1 MDFLFYGCALEAAI
15 CGFFAIKMKR
25 RNYGYIL
32 LAALLIIQDLV
43 CVMLFSCQNV
53 NKAKDYIC
61 GWYILHSLLVC
72 GILYMVTSMSRRKRF
87 ILFLVP
93 GMILTV
99 IEIAIIAGN
108 FSGQKNLEFKK
119 VLKMGTTWWVSQPM
133 KGVSGLYSFE
143 TFTIL
148 MFAMVA
154 FVIALLI
161 ACRIQS
167 ARQFRRRYDAL
178 IVMMVCLASVDVMG
192 TLMVWP
198 CWILT
203 LIMNVCLGIGF
214 YYVNVYSRFKLKD
227 WALISF
233 ANSMSDGFVLFDEY
247 GDLNYMNDRVK
258 YSIDHH
264 SIHQLSTI
272 NGIKELL
279 EDKKDM
285 YGKEVIAFRNQA
297 DTEDIYFNI
306 AEKSLDERGRSVGTI
321 YTLHDTTDSILKLK
335 AMEDANEELERAA
348 KMKAD
353 FLANMSHE
361 IRTPMNAVIG
371 MAEIALREKLPP
383 VVADYLIQIQN
394 SGRNLVN
401 IINDILDYSKI
412 EAGKM
417 EIIPERYEPMSE
429 LSDIANVLATRIG
442 DKRLELFVV
451 IDPKIPYALK
461 GDAMRIRQIII
472 NLANNAIKFTQK
484 GLVAIVVSSERKS
497 ENEVVLTYHVVDT
510 GQGIKSEDIPKL
522 FKSFQQVDSKRNRA
536 VEGTGLGLAICNSLT
551 EAMNGRIGVT
561 SRYGEGSDFYFSVP
575 QEIVDGTPGLVV
587 EDAANKHAFV
597 LNTNNLMLDKFIDEI
612 NSLGVSGAIIKSLD
626 EYAPTGKKD
635 YLFFEDY
642 EYSDSIKRF
651 LDEHPELD
659 GVIRVNYDS
668 TFTSR
673 KKNLHVLRRPQTT
686 LNLVSV
692 LNGQE
697 VVYRTKDDKDE
708 FRIDYTAPDA
718 RILIVDDN
726 AINVTIAEGL
736 LKPIKAECVGALSGK
751 EAIDRL
757 RKEDF
762 DLVLMDHMMPDM
774 DGIETTKAIRAEV
787 ERAKDTPIIALT
799 ANVLE
804 GVKDMFLK
812 EGMNDFVAKPVDVK
826 DIITKVKMWLPE
838 DKIRIK
844 TEEELD
850 AEAVD
855 EAAMEAMA
863 EEEHVKKTAWFD
875 GLDNEA
881 AIKGL
886 GTPELFAKIVE
897 EYYRSGRAKHDSIK
911 EAYDTEDWTNYTIR
925 VHALKSSSR
934 QIGAAELGEMA
945 AELEKAGNAQ
955 DIDYIRANNAAAL
968 DAFDDLLLRLSGY
981 FPDEQSN
988 EDAAEKPEITVE
1000 EFEAL
1005 ETELS
1010 EACDSL
1016 DMDGME
1022 AVKDKLK
1029 GFAVPEAAKEALG
1042 KLYDA
1047 IDDIDTDA
1055 CMELISELKTHVFGA

>member
-1 MDFLFYGCALEAAI
+1 MEAAI

-25 RNYGYIL
+25 KNYGYIL
-32 LAALLIIQDLV
+32 LAALLIIQDLI
-43 CVMLFSCQNV
+43 CVILFSCQNV
-53 NKAKDYIC
+53 TKARDYIC
-61 GWYILHSLLVC
+61 WWYIIHSLLVC
-72 GILYMVTSMSRRKRF
+72 GILYMVTSMIRRKIA
-87 ILFLVP
+87 ILYLVP

-99 IEIAIIAGN
+99 IEVAIIAGN

-119 VLKMGTTWWVSQPM
+119 VLKMGATWWVSQPM
-133 KGVSGLYSFE
+133 KGATGLYSFK

-154 FVIALLI
+154 YVIALLI
-161 ACRIQS
+161 ASRLQS
-167 ARQFRRRYDAL
+167 ARQFRRRYDVL
-178 IVMMVCLASVDVMG
+178 IIMMCWLAAVDVMG

-203 LIMNVCLGIGF
+203 FLMNICLGIGF
-214 YYVNVYSRFKLKD
+214 YYVNVFASFKLRD

-233 ANSMSDGFVLFDEY
+233 ANGMSDGFVLFDEY

-264 SIHQLSTI
+264 AIHRLSSIE
-272 NGIKELL
+272 GIKELL
-279 EDKKDM
+279 EEKKDL
-285 YGKEVIAFRNQA
+285 YGKEVIVFRNQT
-297 DTEDIYFNI
+297 DTEDIFFSI
-306 AEKSLDERGRSVGTI
+306 TEKSLDERGRRVGTI
-321 YTLHDTTDSILKLK
+321 YVLHDTTDSILKLK

-484 GLVAIVVSSERKS
+484 GIVAIVVSSERKN
-497 ENEVVLTYHVVDT
+497 EGEVVLTYHVIDT

-551 EAMNGRIGVT
+551 EAMNGRIGVS

-587 EDAANKHAFV
+587 EDAANKHVFV

-626 EYAPTGKKD
+626 EYEPTGKKD
-635 YLFFEDY
+635 FLFFEDF
-642 EYSDSIKRF
+642 EYGDSIKKF
-651 LDEHPELD
+651 LDEHPDVD

-668 TFTSR
+668 TFTSK

-686 LNLVSV
+686 LNLVAV

-697 VVYRTKDDKDE
+697 AVYRTKDDKEE
-708 FRIDYTAPDA
+708 FRIDYTAPEA

-751 EAIDRL
+751 EAVDRL

-774 DGIETTKAIRAEV
+774 DGIETTKVIRAEV
-787 ERAKDTPIIALT
+787 ERAKNTPIIALT

-826 DIITKVKMWLPE
+826 DIITKVRKWLPE
-838 DKIRIK
+838 DKLRIK

-850 AEAVD
+850 AEAAD
-855 EAAMEAMA
+855 EAAMEANA
-863 EEEHVKKTAWFD
+863 EEARIKKNAWFD
-875 GLDNEA
+875 GLDNEN

-897 EYYRSGRAKHDSIK
+897 EYYRSGRARYDSIK
-911 EAYDTEDWTNYTIR
+911 EAYDTEDWANYTIR

-945 AELEKAGNAQ
+945 AELEKAGNAR
-955 DIDYIRANNAAAL
+955 DLDYIKANNGPAL
-968 DAFDDLLLRLSGY
+968 DAFDDLLLKLSGY
-981 FPDEQSN
+981 FPEQD
-988 EDAAEKPEITVE
+988 DAQDDSELIEITADVI
-1000 EFEAL
+1000 
-1005 ETELS
+1005 ETLSDELS

-1029 GFAVPEAAKEALG
+1029 GYAFPEEAKTVLS

-1055 CMELISELKTHVFGA
+1055 CMELVSELKTLI